1 MINLVG
7 DISSIIT
14 VIFMRLFFIYLI
26 FFGFLLNPIN
36 ADPKLD
42 DLKIIHL
49 NGNIKSLME
58 TRYLV
63 TAKGKSLE
71 KEKAFFQKLTLFDP
85 FGYITE
91 TILFQDGTEYLISK
105 YTFDSE
111 GKPSE
116 MNQYFSDNSLNLN
129 VVYKYN
135 KDTLRSEAIFT
146 WSENLVF
153 GDICEMYDYYY
164 DILLN
169 HPFNLVAYQYEYRG
183 YCTEEKFI
191 KPDGGTSFKF
201 INKYD
206 FRGNKLES
214 AYFKGGNISWL
225 TKYTYD
231 RYGNLTESRVF
242 KDNRIAVQSYY
253 KHQYDDKKNWISR
266 LEEREVFVNIL
277 TAGLVQ
283 SDILTERI
291 IEYY

>member
-1 MINLVG
+1 MKSVSELSVQVKYEILLPAVLFALLFAG
-7 DISSIIT
+7 FSIPS
-14 VIFMRLFFIYLI
+14 
-26 FFGFLLNPIN
+26 PILT
-36 ADPKLD
+36 DLD
-42 DLKIIHL
+42 RGKL

-63 TAKGKSLE
+63 TGKGKNIE
-71 KEKAFFQKLTLFDP
+71 KDKVFFQKLTLFDQ

-91 TILFQDGTEYLISK
+91 TILFQDGAEYLMSK
-105 YTFDSE
+105 YTFDLE
-111 GKPSE
+111 GNPSE
-116 MNQYFSDNSLNLN
+116 MNQYLKDNILNLN

-135 KDTLRSEAIFT
+135 KDTLRSEAVFT
-146 WSENLVF
+146 WSENMVF
-153 GDICEMYDYYY
+153 GDICEVYDYYF

-169 HPFNLVAYQYEYRG
+169 HPFNLVTYQYEYRG
-183 YCTEEKFI
+183 FCTEEKFL
-191 KPDGGTSFKF
+191 KPDGGLSFKF
-201 INKYD
+201 SYKYD

-214 AYFKGGNISWL
+214 AYFKGGNLSWI

-253 KHQYDDKKNWISR
+253 KHQFDDKKNWISR

-277 TAGLVQ
+277 TAGLEQ